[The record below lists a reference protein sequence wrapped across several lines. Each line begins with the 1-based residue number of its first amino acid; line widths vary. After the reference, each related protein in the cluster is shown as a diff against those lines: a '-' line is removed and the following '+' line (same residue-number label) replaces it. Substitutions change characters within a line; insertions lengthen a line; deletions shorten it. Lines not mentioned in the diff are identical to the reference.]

1 MRKLSRN
8 KDHRELMLRNL
19 ATSLVLYERI
29 DTTEAKAKEVK
40 TFLDKIIADAK
51 PNNLAAIRKL
61 HTVFLDRNAVKKTIE
76 VLVPRYEGRESGFTH
91 TYHLKNRLG
100 DNAPMIRVELVD
112 RKVMEPEIAPEK
124 AISAAK
130 EAKEVEKVK

>member
-1 MRKLSRN
+1 
-8 KDHRELMLRNL
+8 MLRNL

-40 TFLDKIIADAK
+40 AFLDKIIADAK
-51 PNNLAAIRKL
+51 PNNLTAIRKL

-76 VLVPRYEGRESGFTH
+76 VLVPRYEGRESGFTR

-112 RKVMEPEIAPEK
+112 RKVMEAEAAPK
-124 AISAAK
+124 AEVSETK
-130 EAKEVEKVK
+130 EAKTTEKVK

>member
-1 MRKLSRN
+1 
-8 KDHRELMLRNL
+8 
-19 ATSLVLYERI
+19 
-29 DTTEAKAKEVK
+29 
-40 TFLDKIIADAK
+40 LDKIIADAK